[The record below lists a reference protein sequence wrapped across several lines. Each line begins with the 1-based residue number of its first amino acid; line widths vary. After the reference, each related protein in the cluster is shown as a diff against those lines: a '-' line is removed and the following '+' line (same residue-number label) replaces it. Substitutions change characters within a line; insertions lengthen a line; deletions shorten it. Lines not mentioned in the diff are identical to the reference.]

1 MSFFVLRKCLTKGN
15 KSSYH
20 KIREVIIV
28 EKNKKSTQDWIIIEN
43 ITKEGFIKIK
53 NKNIYLKVLKIEP
66 INFNLK
72 SDLEKE
78 AILKSYKIFLKTCNF
93 NLQILI
99 HTKKEDIS
107 KIVQNIKKNKNEKIN
122 TISSNYIKFLEKINS
137 EKKSSSKN
145 YYIIIDEKYE
155 SEETDT
161 IYYKLNEKYYKIKE
175 CLNRCGNKVKE
186 CNKKEVINILY
197 YFFNAQKNLE
207 QGR

>member
-1 MSFFVLRKCLTKGN
+1 M
-15 KSSYH
+15 
-20 KIREVIIV
+20 IIV
-28 EKNKKSTQDWIIIEN
+28 KKYLKSTQDWISIED

-53 NKNIYLKVLKIEP
+53 NKNIFLKIIKVEP

-72 SDLEKE
+72 TDLEKE
-78 AILKSYKIFLKTCNF
+78 AILNSYKIFLKTCNF

-161 IYYKLNEKYYKIKE
+161 IYYKLK
-175 CLNRCGNKVKE
+175 
-186 CNKKEVINILY
+186 
-197 YFFNAQKNLE
+197 
-207 QGR
+207 